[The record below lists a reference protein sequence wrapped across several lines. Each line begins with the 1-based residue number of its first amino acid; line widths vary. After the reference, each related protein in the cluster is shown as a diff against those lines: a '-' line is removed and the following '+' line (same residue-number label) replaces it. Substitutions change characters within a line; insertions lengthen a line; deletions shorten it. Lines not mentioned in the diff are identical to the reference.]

1 MDILLGENGDAV
13 FINGECP
20 VTQEDVDVVAQRLT
34 LLLNTLLG
42 EWDYNLAYGIP
53 YFQRI
58 LAKKNI
64 TKAGVD
70 RIFQEKILQERG
82 VKELV
87 SFSSEFD
94 NSTRNYSCKFRVRCL
109 NNLVSEYIIIDEV
122 I

>member
-1 MDILLGENGDAV
+1 MDILLDESGDAV
-13 FINGECP
+13 FVNGECQ
-20 VTQEDVDVVAQRLT
+20 VTQEDVDVVAQRLKI
-34 LLLNTLLG
+34 LLQSFMG
-42 EWDYNLAYGIP
+42 EWEYNLAYGIP

-87 SFSSEFD
+87 SFSSEFN
-94 NSTRNYSCKFRVRCL
+94 NSTRGYSCQFRVMCL
-109 NNLVSEYIIIDEV
+109 NNLVSEYIVIDEV
-122 I
+122 T

>member
-1 MDILLGENGDAV
+1 MDILLDESGDAV
-13 FINGECP
+13 FVNGECQ
-20 VTQEDVDVVAQRLT
+20 VTQNDVEVVAQRLKI
-34 LLLNTLLG
+34 LLQSFMG
-42 EWDYNLAYGIP
+42 EWQYNLNYGIP

-87 SFSSEFD
+87 SFSSEFN
-94 NSTRNYSCKFRVRCL
+94 NSTRGYSCQFRVRCL
-109 NNLVSEYIIIDEV
+109 NNLVSEYIVIDEV
-122 I
+122 T

>member
-1 MDILLGENGDAV
+1 MDILLDENGDAV
-13 FINGECP
+13 FVNGECH
-20 VTQEDVDVVAQRLT
+20 VTQNDVDVVAQRLKI
-34 LLLNTLLG
+34 LLQSFMG
-42 EWDYNLAYGIP
+42 EWQYNLNYGIP

-87 SFSSEFD
+87 SFSSEF
-94 NSTRNYSCKFRVRCL
+94 NNQTRGYSCQFRVKCL
-109 NNLVSEYIIIDEV
+109 NNLVSEYIVIDEV

>member
-1 MDILLGENGDAV
+1 MDILLDENGDAV
-13 FINGECP
+13 FVNRGCH
-20 VTQEDVDVVAQRLT
+20 VTQSDVDVVSQRLKILLST
-34 LLLNTLLG
+34 LLEEWEYNT
-42 EWDYNLAYGIP
+42 AYGIP

-87 SFSSEFD
+87 SFSSEFN
-94 NSTRNYSCKFRVRCL
+94 NSTRGYSCQFRVRCL
-109 NNLVSEYIIIDEV
+109 NNLVSEYIVIDEV

>member
-1 MDILLGENGDAV
+1 MDILLDENGDAV
-13 FINGECP
+13 FENRGCP
-20 VTQEDVDVVAQRLT
+20 VTQNDVDVVAQRLKI
-34 LLLNTLLG
+34 LLQTLLG
-42 EWDYNLAYGIP
+42 EWQYNLAYGIP

-64 TKAGVD
+64 TKSGID

-87 SFSSEFD
+87 SFSSEFN
-94 NSTRNYSCKFRVRCL
+94 NSTRNYSCQFRVRCL
-109 NNLVSEYIIIDEV
+109 NNLVSEYIVIDEV

>member
-1 MDILLGENGDAV
+1 MDILLDENGDAV
-13 FINGECP
+13 FENGGCP
-20 VTQEDVDVVAQRLT
+20 VTQNDVDVVAQRLKI
-34 LLLNTLLG
+34 LLQTFKE
-42 EWDYNLAYGIP
+42 EWQYNLDYGIP
-53 YFQRI
+53 YYQRI

-87 SFSSEFD
+87 SFSSEFN
-94 NSTRNYSCKFRVRCL
+94 NSTRGYSCQFRVRCL
-109 NNLVSEYIIIDEV
+109 NNLVSEYIVIDEV